1 MATRALA
8 MSKFSIPGVPVL
20 LYHGIAPGRSA
31 LVDRYW
37 LLESELRAQLRLLR
51 GERYRT
57 VHVRDSGA
65 PQPGP
70 HRIAITFDDGLAS
83 DYRLA
88 FPLLQEHGFT
98 ADFFVNTA
106 YIDTPG
112 YLRWSEMLEMQ
123 RAGMSFQS
131 HGHRHANYLS
141 LKPEAAVEELRL
153 SRQLL
158 QQKLG
163 RPADCFSAPYGL
175 LNRHLIDAACQAGF
189 TLVCSSRNWPARR
202 AQRLIGRIYLCHG
215 IASEEFLALAQCSAL
230 PLLRRSLR
238 EALLFL
244 PKRLVHRLCPQ
255 WRAVGPYPEKA

>member
-1 MATRALA
+1 
-8 MSKFSIPGVPVL
+8 MSRFSIPGIPVL

-31 LVDRYW
+31 LADRYW

-51 GERYRT
+51 GEGYQT

-65 PQPGP
+65 LQPEP
-70 HRIAITFDDGLAS
+70 RRIAITFDDGLAS

-88 FPLLQEHGFT
+88 FPLLLKHGFA

-106 YIDTPG
+106 YIDSPG

-131 HGHRHANYLS
+131 HGHRHANYLA
-141 LKPEAAVEELRL
+141 LKPEAVVEELRL
-153 SRQLL
+153 SRELL

-163 RPADCFSAPYGL
+163 RAADCFSAPYGQ
-175 LNRHLIDAACQAGF
+175 LNRCLIDAAHQAGF
-189 TLVCSSRNWPARR
+189 ALICSSRNWPARR
-202 AQRLIGRIYLCHG
+202 AQRVIGRIYLCHG
-215 IASEEFLALAQCSAL
+215 LPPEEFLALAQCSAL
-230 PLLRRSLR
+230 PLIRRSLR

-244 PKRLVHRLCPQ
+244 PKRLLHRLRPQ
-255 WRAVGPYPEKA
+255 WRAVGPFPEKA